1 MADNYVIWF
10 ENLRMT
16 DVESV
21 GGKNASLGEMISQL
35 TEKGVRVPG
44 GFATTAE
51 AYRAFLAH
59 EGLSERIS
67 AALAELDIEDVAEL
81 ARVGNHPRHSN

>member
-1 MADNYVIWF
+1 MSNLFESNALVVPF

-35 TEKGVRVPG
+35 PTGSQGVRVPT
-44 GFATTAE
+44 GFAT
-51 AYRAFLAH
+51 R
-59 EGLSERIS
+59 RMPS
-67 AALAELDIEDVAEL
+67 A
-81 ARVGNHPRHSN
+81 NF